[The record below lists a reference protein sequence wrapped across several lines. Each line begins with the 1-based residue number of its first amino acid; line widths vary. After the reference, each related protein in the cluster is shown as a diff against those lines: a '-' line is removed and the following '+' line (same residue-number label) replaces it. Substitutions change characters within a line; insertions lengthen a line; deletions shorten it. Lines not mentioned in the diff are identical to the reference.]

1 MAKITCF
8 LHVEQHTKRTNNSDA
23 TNQTDWHKD
32 YFTAV
37 KYTSATHKNKYKG
50 KNRLHFN
57 EVTTGKQEL
66 IHGK

>member
-1 MAKITCF
+1 M
-8 LHVEQHTKRTNNSDA
+8 EQHTKRTNNSDA

-50 KNRLHFN
+50 KKGYISMRWLLGNKSLSM
-57 EVTTGKQEL
+57 ESKAE
-66 IHGK
+66 

>member
-50 KNRLHFN
+50 KKGYISMR
-57 EVTTGKQEL
+57 
-66 IHGK
+66 